1 MKAVV
6 MLLVITSLLPIIAF
20 AAVHTAVVDY
30 KQGDTALEGYTA
42 YNEGMTEKSP
52 GVLVVHDWMGLNDNY
67 KKIAQKLADLG
78 YIAFAVDIY
87 GKGVRPKDSQ
97 QAAAEAGKYKSDRGL
112 MRQRILAASEELKKN
127 KNVDPNRIAVIGYC
141 FGGTVA
147 LELGRS
153 GAPIAGIV
161 TFHGGLDSPKPEDGK
176 NIKAKVLI
184 LHGADDPLVPPDQVA
199 AFQDEMRKGGVDWQ
213 MIYYGDAV
221 HSFTT
226 PAAGTD
232 KSKGVA
238 YNEKA
243 DKRSWEAMKS
253 FFKELFGRLDKK

>member
-1 MKAVV
+1 MKIA
-6 MLLVITSLLPIIAF
+6 LLLLTIASLFPSIATAALHTS
-20 AAVHTAVVDY
+20 VVDY
-30 KQGDTALEGYTA
+30 KQGNAALEGYTA
-42 YNEGMTEKSP
+42 YKEGMTGKAP
-52 GVLVVHDWMGLNDNY
+52 GILVVHDWMGLNDHY
-67 KKIAQKLADLG
+67 KKITERLADLG

-112 MRQRILAASEELKKN
+112 MRQRVLAGLEELKKN
-127 KNVDPNRIAVIGYC
+127 KNVDPKRIAAIGYC

-147 LELGRS
+147 LELARS
-153 GAPIAGIV
+153 GAPIAGVV
-161 TFHGGLDSPKPEDGK
+161 TFHGGLDTPTPEDAK
-176 NIKAKVLI
+176 NIKAKILV
-184 LHGADDPLVPPDQVA
+184 LHGADDPFVPPNQVA

-213 MIYYGDAV
+213 MIYYADAV
-221 HSFTT
+221 HAFTV
-226 PAAGTD
+226 PSAGND

-253 FFKELFGRLDKK
+253 FFKELFEMPGKK

>member
-1 MKAVV
+1 MKTV
-6 MLLVITSLLPIIAF
+6 LLLLMITSLLTSTAIA
-20 AAVHTAVVDY
+20 ALHTSAVDY
-30 KQGDTALEGYTA
+30 KQGDAALEGYTA
-42 YNEGMTEKSP
+42 YKEGVSGKAP
-52 GVLVVHDWMGLNDNY
+52 GILVVHDWMGLNDHY
-67 KKIAQKLADLG
+67 KKITEKLADLG

-97 QAAAEAGKYKSDRGL
+97 QAATEAGKYKSDRGL
-112 MRQRILAASEELKKN
+112 MRQRVLAGLEELKKN
-127 KNVDPNRIAVIGYC
+127 KNVDPNRIAAIGYC

-147 LELGRS
+147 LELARS
-153 GAPIAGIV
+153 GAPIAGVV

-226 PAAGTD
+226 KAAGSD

-253 FFKELFGRLDKK
+253 FFKEIFGG